1 MTDDDRATDEDDL
14 DDDLDEDED
23 EDDGD
28 HDQDDGDLD
37 DDDDPD
43 LDDADGV
50 GYADALGELEAIL
63 EELEDDAIDIDV
75 LAERVARASELIR
88 VCRARIASARV
99 QVDRIVAD
107 LEQLGGDDQP
117 TLL

>member
-1 MTDDDRATDEDDL
+1 MTDDERVTDDEADL
-14 DDDLDEDED
+14 DDEAEDDADDEDGDEDGDLDEDAEAGD
-23 EDDGD
+23 EDD
-28 HDQDDGDLD
+28 
-37 DDDDPD
+37 
-43 LDDADGV
+43 V
-50 GYADALGELEAIL
+50 GYADALAELEAIL